1 MTRIL
6 ITGATGLL
14 GSNLIWEAAD
24 SYEVIG
30 WARSSADSPPPGCT
44 MDRVDLA
51 NADITTGCLHERCPD
66 VIVHCAAITD
76 VERCERE
83 PDVARVMNVEAT
95 RILVQWCAQSGA
107 QFVFISTDSVFDGSC
122 GHYSEDDQP
131 APVNEYARTKLA
143 AEAVVTGCFP
153 DALILRTNFYGR
165 NFKQKLSLAE
175 WMLKKLARRERLAAF
190 ADVRFNP
197 LLASHLGR
205 IILDLIAHGAKGVF
219 HAATRDECSKYEF
232 ALLIAKVFGLP
243 TDEIHPETVGDFGFN
258 AQRPKNTTLAVD
270 KISGFLCREMP
281 SVEEELQSFKQSL
294 GIDYVNYLVAL
305 KGSGSKELHALS
317 VR

>member
-1 MTRIL
+1 MARLL

-14 GSNLIWEAAD
+14 GSNLIWEAAE

-30 WARSSADSPPPGCT
+30 WSRSCTAMPPGYA

-51 NADITTGCLHERCPD
+51 NADITKQRLHERRPD
-66 VIVHCAAITD
+66 VIVHCAAMTD

-83 PDVARVMNVEAT
+83 PDVARVMNVDAT
-95 RILVQWCAQSGA
+95 RILARWCAQHEA
-107 QFVFISTDSVFDGSC
+107 RFVFISTDSVFDGSC
-122 GHYSEDDQP
+122 GHYSEDDRP

-143 AEAVVTGCFP
+143 AEAVVTGYLP

-175 WMLKKLARRERLAAF
+175 WMLKKLARRERLPAF

-197 LLASHLGR
+197 LLANHLGR

-219 HAATRDECSKYEF
+219 HAAARNECSKCEF
-232 ALLIAKVFGLP
+232 AVLIADVFGFDADDVMP
-243 TDEIHPETVGDFGFN
+243 ASVDDFGFN
-258 AQRPKNTTLAVD
+258 AHRPKNTTLAVD
-270 KISGFLCREMP
+270 KISRVLGREMP
-281 SVEEELQSFKQSL
+281 SVEEGLQSFKQSL
-294 GIDYVNYLVAL
+294 GIDYVDYLATL
-305 KGSGSKELHALS
+305 KGSDSKEPHALS
-317 VR
+317 AR